1 MSNKAETPVA
11 LVTGGSRG
19 IGRAISERL
28 ARDGYTVVVNFHS
41 RRDAAEETCAT
52 ILQAGHSAWAVQA
65 DVLKPDEVKALFDG
79 IRQRHGRLDLLIN
92 NAGRSHEALFALT
105 PPDRFWEILQANIMG
120 TVLCS
125 QAALRLMLRQHKGVI
140 VNISSVAGVR
150 APVGLSAY
158 ASAKAAINALTISM
172 AREVA
177 GRGIR
182 VNAIAPSWVET
193 EMTKRSN
200 RDAIAEGLRRIPLGR
215 IARAEEVAAAVSAI
229 VRDDMSYLVGQVIVL
244 DGGGVL

>member
-1 MSNKAETPVA
+1 MSNDADTRVA

-28 ARDGYTVVVNFHS
+28 AREGYSVVINYHS
-41 RRDAAEETCAT
+41 RHEAAEETCAR
-52 ILQAGHSAWAVQA
+52 IREAGSAAWAMQA
-65 DVLKPDEVKALFDG
+65 DVLKRDEVRSLFDA
-79 IRQRHGRLDLLIN
+79 IRERHGRLDVLVN

-125 QAALRLMLRQHKGVI
+125 QAALRLMLRQRKGVI

-177 GRGIR
+177 GQGIR
-182 VNAIAPSWVET
+182 VNAVAPSWVET
-193 EMTKRSN
+193 EMTERSN
-200 RDAIAEGLRRIPLGR
+200 QKSIAEGLRRIPL
-215 IARAEEVAAAVSAI
+215 ARMARPEEVAAAVAAI

-244 DGGGVL
+244 DGGGVV